1 MRLRVIIIPTVVVS
15 ALGFVSSATGA
26 PQEVPESSQVRSILR
41 EASALIPRIDSNQRS
56 SAAANIAG
64 QQVRAGDLEGGLATY
79 QALKNPSDRGM
90 AVAAIASAIAS
101 QGNMPMALELTRNS
115 AQPGFRASAYSMIA
129 SGLAS
134 KNNFEEALAVAWLIR
149 KEPGQ
154 AHIFVDSLMWIYV
167 RQWKAGDEPGAES
180 TLNEALD
187 AVEQG
192 KEDEGRTDFMTAS
205 MYYTIMSRLNEAGNR
220 DAASAMVE
228 RIYGIAASAE
238 NPDRKQELLGL
249 LTWAQISAGRLQEAI
264 NSAEELPPGQWRDS
278 AMEVISMERTRQGD
292 AAGALEA
299 VVEIGGDVL
308 RNICYRT
315 VADGFAGSG
324 NYSQALATID
334 RIQGAGER
342 AYGLAELALQQA
354 EKNDPAATQTVELAQ
369 EAALNAGDATK
380 PYVFEFVAVTRA
392 MLGDLAGAEE
402 MISRMDDPA
411 KVWPLWNLTEMLVHA
426 GRETEAISLA
436 ESETAPHPRAYAL
449 LGTATALLDKQ
460 REASHSAGDPTK

>member
-1 MRLRVIIIPTVVVS
+1 MRFRAIIAPTVVVS
-15 ALGFVSSATGA
+15 VLAFVSHATA
-26 PQEVPESSQVRSILR
+26 AAQEVPESGEIRSILR
-41 EASALIPRIDSNQRS
+41 EASALIPGIDSDQQS

-64 QQVRAGDLEGGLATY
+64 QQVRAGDIEGGLATY
-79 QALKNPSDRGM
+79 QALKNPPDRGM
-90 AVAAIASAIAS
+90 AVAVIASAIAS
-101 QGNMPMALELTRNS
+101 QGNLPLALELARDS
-115 AQPGFRASAYSMIA
+115 AQPGFRANAYSMIA

-134 KNNFEEALAVAWLIR
+134 KNNFEDAVAVVRLIR

-154 AHIFVDSLMWIYV
+154 AYIFVDSLMWIYA
-167 RQWKAGDEPGAES
+167 RQWKTGDEPAAEN

-187 AVEQG
+187 VVERG
-192 KEDEGRTDFMTAS
+192 REDPGSTDFTTAS
-205 MYYTIMSRLNEAGNR
+205 MYYTIMSRLSEAGNR

-228 RIYGIAASAE
+228 RIYGIASAAE

-249 LTWAQISAGRLQEAI
+249 LAFAQVRTGRLQEAI
-264 NSAEELPPGQWRDS
+264 STAEDLPPGQWRDS
-278 AMEVISMERTRQGD
+278 AMEVISMERTKQGD
-292 AAGALEA
+292 AAGALEE
-299 VVEIGGDVL
+299 VDEIGADSL
-308 RNICYRT
+308 RNISYRT
-315 VADGFAGSG
+315 VADGLAGSG
-324 NYSQALATID
+324 NYTQALATID

-354 EKNDPAATQTVELAQ
+354 EKDDPAATQTVELAQ
-369 EAALNAGDATK
+369 GAALNAGDATK
-380 PYVFEFVAVTRA
+380 PYVFEFIAVTRA

-436 ESETAPHPRAYAL
+436 ETQTAPHPKAYAL

-460 REASHSAGDPTK
+460 HDASRKAADTTK